1 MKISL
6 LATFLV
12 LFVSCCVAQ
21 RDTPYAALSEAIS
34 AAEAKAELVGNL
46 ISECAPRTISLTLRH
61 LPLLGGRGGS
71 RNQHCAQSVQL

>member
-1 MKISL
+1 MLPHSHKKNQQSFYAMKISL

-34 AAEAKAELVGNL
+34 AAEAKAELVGNIPANARQGRFL
-46 ISECAPRTISLTLRH
+46 SRCASCH
-61 LPLLGGRGGS
+61 F
-71 RNQHCAQSVQL
+71 